1 MCLTQLNAEQTSR
14 NKTVCNNGYLPRII
28 LTSLSELKFFTT
40 PAHDCSYLENRQATT
55 LFADPD
61 AIIDTDAYTSLS
73 RVGFRR
79 SGQHIYKPYCDDCN
93 ACNPARVPVA
103 RFTFSRSQ
111 KRILKKN
118 ADISITQQLPRLD
131 PTYFELYERY
141 ITQRHADG
149 DMFPATMDQFESFLV
164 NGRPE
169 AVFYEYHNR
178 DKLFAVS
185 VVDQLN
191 DSLSAIY
198 TFFDPQEQKRSLG
211 TLSVLLLI
219 EETRR
224 LGLHYL
230 YLGYW
235 IKECQKMS
243 YKSNYQPL
251 EIFQHNRWVEQ
262 PT

>member
-1 MCLTQLNAEQTSR
+1 
-14 NKTVCNNGYLPRII
+14 
-28 LTSLSELKFFTT
+28 
-40 PAHDCSYLENRQATT
+40 
-55 LFADPD
+55 
-61 AIIDTDAYTSLS
+61 
-73 RVGFRR
+73 
-79 SGQHIYKPYCDDCN
+79 
-93 ACNPARVPVA
+93 
-103 RFTFSRSQ
+103 
-111 KRILKKN
+111 
-118 ADISITQQLPRLD
+118 
-131 PTYFELYERY
+131 
-141 ITQRHADG
+141 
-149 DMFPATMDQFESFLV
+149 MDQFESFLV

-262 PT
+262 LK